1 MCVFFS
7 LCLLFYSNS
16 GLQNL
21 VVCVGL
27 TWISDIVEDDDL
39 SAVVSQ
45 QKRGRVDRCR
55 STLVTAYYNISSK
68 AVRTTDRYTLTLGS
82 NCPAKISSVEGA
94 GVVISNSGSGAKI
107 GFFKIIFSAIYI
119 YYFITFIFEF
129 CVLKFE
135 FLRRTKYFIYNLLL
149 FLRSSTMHMP
159 FKF

>member
-1 MCVFFS
+1 MPVNPGD
-7 LCLLFYSNS
+7 CLLQH
-16 GLQNL
+16 LQQ
-21 VVCVGL
+21 G
-27 TWISDIVEDDDL
+27 
-39 SAVVSQ
+39 SQ
-45 QKRGRVDRCR
+45 DNRP
-55 STLVTAYYNISSK
+55 IH
-68 AVRTTDRYTLTLGS
+68 TLGS

-119 YYFITFIFEF
+119 YYFISFIFEF